1 MYAKYKAA
9 QLHDRFSDSG
19 PGECLT
25 SYIQY
30 SISRVRQTHAHGF
43 SLMTC
48 LTAAVS
54 RGSTEDEILLQLAF
68 HDAFNRITLPS
79 QV

>member
-1 MYAKYKAA
+1 
-9 QLHDRFSDSG
+9 
-19 PGECLT
+19 
-25 SYIQY
+25 
-30 SISRVRQTHAHGF
+30 
-43 SLMTC
+43 MTG

-54 RGSTEDEILLQLAF
+54 RCSTEDEILLQLAF